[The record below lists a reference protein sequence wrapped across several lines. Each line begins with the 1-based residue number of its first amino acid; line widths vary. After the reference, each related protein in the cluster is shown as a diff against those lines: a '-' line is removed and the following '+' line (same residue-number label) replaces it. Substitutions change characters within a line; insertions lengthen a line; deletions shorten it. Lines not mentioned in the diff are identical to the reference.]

1 MFFATKNA
9 VQHSSDSSAHVQRR
23 GLPHC
28 YSQQMFDALDQN
40 NTLEYHADMQVFLDE
55 GST

>member
-40 NTLEYHADMQVFLDE
+40 NTLEYHADMQVFFDE